1 MNASIPPASGEILSL
16 ISLLKDDKKAQSL
29 IEGLEKTKSE
39 IAEGLKAN
47 EVKLK
52 ELGVMKSEVETEK
65 QRLYLLKKVADES
78 VAEAKRID
86 INIAKNKRAA
96 EEALAKAEQIV
107 SQAKESAEIML
118 SSAKVREVEAEEL
131 RAKAKKEYESA
142 LALKASL
149 EEKMKKLKNLIGEA

>member
-78 VAEAKRID
+78 VAEAKLID

-96 EEALAKAEQIV
+96 EEKLASAEAIEAKAKADA
-107 SQAKESAEIML
+107 QAKSLELHTKELWL
-118 SSAKVREVEAEEL
+118 SERRLEVEAALEA
-131 RAKAKKEYESA
+131 AKV
-142 LALKASL
+142 LKASY